1 LGKSRKNGCKN
12 SIFFEQ
18 SFFWVQGAKS
28 FFLNKSL
35 KGVDKADKFSAA
47 RWSWG
52 FAQIAIERECE
63 IISWGK
69 TKDNG
74 EV

>member
-1 LGKSRKNGCKN
+1 
-12 SIFFEQ
+12 
-18 SFFWVQGAKS
+18 
-28 FFLNKSL
+28 LNKSL

-52 FAQIAIERECE
+52 FAQIAIERESE

-69 TKDNG
+69 TKDNV

>member
-1 LGKSRKNGCKN
+1 MVVKTPF
-12 SIFFEQ
+12 FFEQ

>member
-1 LGKSRKNGCKN
+1 MIVKTP
-12 SIFFEQ
+12 FFL
-18 SFFWVQGAKS
+18 SSHFFGYKVQRV

-69 TKDNG
+69 NKR
-74 EV
+74 